1 MQEKMLATFKEIQV
15 RKTNHLPVKLRPYFN
30 TISPKNNSVIFIG
43 PRGVGK
49 TTFLLHRIKGKDIL
63 YVSADNPLAAQTNLW
78 EIGEAAF
85 NEGYDGIVFDEV
97 HRAQD
102 WSVHLK
108 ALFDAY
114 PGKLIWASGSSSI
127 VLKMGVGDLSR
138 RFSRIYIPLLSFR
151 EYLKLKHDFEFPIV
165 DPFAYDDDCVKK
177 ILGEVNIIKEFRAY
191 LQGGLRPV
199 FLDWDYE
206 EQMENII
213 EKIIYFDIPYLVPQ
227 ISENHFRL
235 MKSVL
240 GYLALA
246 NIPTL
251 NIESM
256 CKKWAISKAKLY
268 KLLDAMHHVG
278 LIRMIYKQSD
288 TRIYSKGDKIF
299 LYDPSMYHV
308 LKGNMGN
315 TREAYV
321 ACALAE
327 RDNDI
332 AACPDE
338 KQGDFI
344 YGELKL
350 EIGGKRKSREK
361 SDFVIRDDAE
371 IPFDNIIPLWLLGFK
386 Y

>member
-1 MQEKMLATFKEIQV
+1 MQEKMLATFKEIQG
-15 RKTNHLPVKLRPYFN
+15 RKTHNLPEKLRPYSS
-30 TISPKNNSVIFIG
+30 TISPKNNSVLFIG

-49 TTFLLHRIKGKDIL
+49 TTFLLHRIKDQHIL
-63 YVSADNPLAAQTNLW
+63 YVSADNPLAAQSSLW

-97 HRAQD
+97 HRSQD

-108 ALFDAY
+108 ALHDAY
-114 PGKLIWASGSSSI
+114 PGKIIWASGSSSV

-138 RFSRIYIPLLSFR
+138 RFSRIYLPLLSFR
-151 EYLKLKHDFEFPIV
+151 EYLMLKNSLEFPIF
-165 DPFAYDDDCVKK
+165 DPFDYDEDSVKK
-177 ILGEVNIIKEFRAY
+177 ILGTVNIIKEFKAY

-240 GYLALA
+240 GYLALS

-256 CKKWAISKAKLY
+256 CKKWALSKVKLY
-268 KLLDAMHHVG
+268 NLLDAMHHVG
-278 LIRMIYKQSD
+278 LIRIIYKKND

-308 LKGNMGN
+308 LKGSRGN
-315 TREAYV
+315 VREAYV
-321 ACALAE
+321 ACALTE
-327 RDNDI
+327 RDKNI
-332 AACPDE
+332 AASPNE
-338 KQGDFI
+338 EEGDFI
-344 YGELKL
+344 YGNLKL
-350 EIGGKRKSREK
+350 EIGGKKKNRKK
-361 SDFVIRDDAE
+361 SDFVIRDDTE
-371 IPFDNIIPLWLLGFK
+371 IPYDNIIPLWLLGFK